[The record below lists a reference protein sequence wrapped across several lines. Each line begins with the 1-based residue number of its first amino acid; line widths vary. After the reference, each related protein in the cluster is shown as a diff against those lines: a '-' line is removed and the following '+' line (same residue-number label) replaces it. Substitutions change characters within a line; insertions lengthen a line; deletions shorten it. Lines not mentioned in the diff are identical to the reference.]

1 VSLRNALAHLTALRI
16 PPRTR
21 VPLVHSL
28 HYFPW
33 VGAAHGSINV
43 LVFVAVSHFLPAAIA
58 CALAVLLPQ
67 VLAGFG
73 PWRGLMEAGQGLRT
87 PPGQAYYRSV
97 RIDLRGA
104 LLVGGITLLKWLCLM
119 LMSADWRVRSVLIFP
134 ILGMTAHT
142 WAFLRHAHF
151 EPVRNP
157 LLARRRVR
165 AGFLSAVCL
174 FLTFLFP
181 LRVAFVVLAALGFA
195 FWLTLRLRHPRTSP
209 APTTNQG
216 DLTLQTAGVMTEVAE
231 TTILVAVVAAGL
243 LLV

>member
-1 VSLRNALAHLTALRI
+1 MSLRNALAYLTALRI

-43 LVFVAVSHFLPAAIA
+43 LVFVAASRFLPAAIA
-58 CALAVLLPQ
+58 CAIAVLLPQ

-73 PWRGLMEAGQGLRT
+73 PWRALIEAGQGLRT
-87 PPGQAYYRSV
+87 PPGHAYYRSV
-97 RIDLRGA
+97 HVDMRGA
-104 LLVGGITLLKWLCLM
+104 LIVAGLTAFKWLCLM
-119 LMSADWRVRSVLIFP
+119 LMSADWRVRSALVFP

-142 WAFLRHAHF
+142 WAFLRYTHF
-151 EPVRNP
+151 EPVRQP
-157 LLARRRVR
+157 LLSRRRVR
-165 AGFLSAVCL
+165 AGFLSTVTL

-181 LRVAFVVLAALGFA
+181 LRVAFVMLIALAFA
-195 FWLTLRLRHPRTSP
+195 FWLTLRLRHPRTSS
-209 APTTNQG
+209 APER
-216 DLTLQTAGVMTEVAE
+216 DLTLQTAGVITEVAE
-231 TTILVAVVAAGL
+231 TVVLVAVVAAGL